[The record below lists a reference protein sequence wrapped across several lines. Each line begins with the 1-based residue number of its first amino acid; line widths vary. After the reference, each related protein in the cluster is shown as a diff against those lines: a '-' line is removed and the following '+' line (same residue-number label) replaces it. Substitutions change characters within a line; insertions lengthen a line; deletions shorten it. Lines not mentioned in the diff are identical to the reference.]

1 MVLSFKNYS
10 LILKGTNKA
19 ILKDITIDF
28 LPGEIYCIFGHSGSG
43 KTTMLNAMLKNLGI
57 SHEFIQKG
65 EITLDGIDIQ
75 AIDTDKYF
83 SEISA
88 VLQNPADQFLF
99 PKTIYE
105 YSFPILNRGF
115 SEQNAKLSFSEFVK
129 KLNLKN
135 EDVYTLSAGE
145 KQALEIYSNL
155 AAQKQFYIYDEP
167 LANLDRK
174 KVLEFFTE
182 VNKLKKSGKTVIIFE
197 HRTCLL
203 RYLTKNNFAL
213 KEGKLNTFDFS
224 CLTKIEPLSLKETG
238 TNLVLSLEN
247 LSVNLAG
254 NFNYL
259 LKLLTLKK
267 GEVKL
272 ITGENGIGKTTIFNL
287 LLGNLKPANSSKIK
301 IFFKRKTYKNLRKLK
316 KYTSYLPHDVRYM
329 FSESKT
335 KLELKKVQ
343 NQTLVKK
350 LLIDFVLTDKLE
362 QHPFKLSHGEQQRL
376 GLLLALA
383 KEPMLLLLDEPTS
396 GLDDELC
403 FKICISIA
411 EYINAH
417 ECSTLIITHDPRV
430 KAYFNVEEVKIEKQ
444 ALTN

>member
-1 MVLSFKNYS
+1 MVMSFKNYS
-10 LILKGTNKA
+10 LALKETGKV

-43 KTTMLNAMLKNLGI
+43 KTTMLNAMLKNLGK

-65 EITLDGIDIQ
+65 EITLNGTDIQ

-105 YSFPILNRGF
+105 YSFPILNKGF
-115 SEQNAKLSFSEFVK
+115 SEVNAKLSFSKFKE

-167 LANLDRK
+167 LANLDRA

-182 VNKLKKSGKTVIIFE
+182 VNKLKKAGKTVIIFE

-203 RYLTKNNFAL
+203 RYLTQNNYTL
-213 KEGKLNTFDFS
+213 KEGKLSTFDFS
-224 CLTKIEPLSLKETG
+224 CLTKIEPLSLKEVG
-238 TNLVLSLEN
+238 SDLVLSLEN
-247 LSVNLAG
+247 LSVNFAG

-259 LKLLTLKK
+259 LNSLTLKK

-287 LLGNLKPANSSKIK
+287 LLGNLKPAKSSKIK
-301 IFFKRKTYKNLRKLK
+301 IFFKQKTHRNLRKLK

-350 LLIDFVLTDKLE
+350 LLIVFGLTDKLE
-362 QHPFKLSHGEQQRL
+362 QHPFTLSHGEQQRL

-383 KEPMLLLLDEPTS
+383 KKPKFLLLDEPTS

-403 FKICISIA
+403 FKICMSIT
-411 EYINAH
+411 EYINTH
-417 ECSTLIITHDPRV
+417 ECSTLIITHDLRV
-430 KAYFNVEEVKIEKQ
+430 KAYFKVEEVKIKKQ
-444 ALTN
+444 A

>member
-10 LILKGTNKA
+10 LTLKETNKA

-43 KTTMLNAMLKNLGI
+43 KTTMLNAILKNLGK

-65 EITLDGIDIQ
+65 EITLNDTDIQ
-75 AIDTDKYF
+75 AIDSDKYF

-105 YSFPILNRGF
+105 YSFPVLNKGLSEF
-115 SEQNAKLSFSEFVK
+115 SAKLSFSMFKE
-129 KLNLKN
+129 KLNLTN
-135 EDVYTLSAGE
+135 EDVCTLSAGE

-182 VNKLKKSGKTVIIFE
+182 VNKLKKAGKTVIIFE

-203 RYLTKNNFAL
+203 RYLTQNNFTL
-213 KEGKLNTFDFS
+213 KKGKLGGFNFS
-224 CLTKIEPLSLKETG
+224 CQTKIEPLSLKEEG
-238 TNLVLSLEN
+238 LDIVLSLEN
-247 LSVNLAG
+247 LSVELAG

-259 LKLLTLKK
+259 LKSLTLKK

-272 ITGENGIGKTTIFNL
+272 ITGGNGIGKTTIFNL
-287 LLGNLKPANSSKIK
+287 LLGNLKPVGSSKIK
-301 IFFKRKTYKNLRKLK
+301 FFFKRKTYKNLRKLK

-335 KLELKKVQ
+335 KFELKKVQ
-343 NQTLVKK
+343 NQSLVERI
-350 LLIDFVLTDKLE
+350 LIDFQLTDKLE
-362 QHPFKLSHGEQQRL
+362 QHPFTLSHGEQQRL

-383 KEPMLLLLDEPTS
+383 KEPKFLLLDEPTS

-403 FKICISIA
+403 LKICMSIA
-411 EYINAH
+411 AYMNTCD
-417 ECSTLIITHDPRV
+417 CSTLIITHDPRV
-430 KAYFNVEEVKIEKQ
+430 KAYFKVQEIQIEKQ
-444 ALTN
+444 A

>member
-10 LILKGTNKA
+10 LSLKETGKA

-43 KTTMLNAMLKNLGI
+43 KTTMLNAMLKNLGK

-65 EITLDGIDIQ
+65 EITLNDTDIQ

-88 VLQNPADQFLF
+88 VLQNPEDQFLF

-105 YSFPILNRGF
+105 YSFPILNKGF
-115 SEQNAKLSFSEFVK
+115 SELSAKLSFSEFK
-129 KLNLKN
+129 EKLNLTN

-182 VNKLKKSGKTVIIFE
+182 VNKLKKAGKTVIIFE

-203 RYLTKNNFAL
+203 RYLTQNNFTL
-213 KEGKLNTFDFS
+213 KKGKLSSFDFS
-224 CLTKIEPLSLKETG
+224 CLTKIKPLSLKEASADV
-238 TNLVLSLEN
+238 VLSLEN
-247 LSVNLAG
+247 LSVELTG
-254 NFNYL
+254 SFNYL
-259 LKLLTLKK
+259 LKSLTLKK
-267 GEVKL
+267 GELKL
-272 ITGENGIGKTTIFNL
+272 ITGDNGIGKTTIFNI
-287 LLGNLKPANSSKIK
+287 LLGNLRPTKTSKVQIK
-301 IFFKRKTYKNLRKLK
+301 FKNRVYRNLRRLK
-316 KYTSYLPHDVRYM
+316 KYVSYLPHDVRYM
-329 FSESKT
+329 FSET
-335 KLELKKVQ
+335 QTELELRKVK
-343 NQTLVKK
+343 NQELAHQLLANFNLTNK
-350 LLIDFVLTDKLE
+350 LT
-362 QHPFKLSHGEQQRL
+362 QHPFSLSHGEQQRL
-376 GLLLALA
+376 GLILALA
-383 KEPMLLLLDEPTS
+383 KEPEFLLLDEPTS

-403 FKICISIA
+403 FTICSTIGK
-411 EYINAH
+411 YINTH
-417 ECSTLIITHDPRV
+417 ECSALIITHDPRV
-430 KAYFNVEEVKIEKQ
+430 KAYFKVEEITVKK
-444 ALTN
+444 

>member
-10 LILKGTNKA
+10 LALKESNKV

-43 KTTMLNAMLKNLGI
+43 KTTMLNAMLKNLGR

-65 EITLDGIDIQ
+65 EITLNDTDIQ

-88 VLQNPADQFLF
+88 VLQNPAAQFLF

-115 SEQNAKLSFSEFVK
+115 SKNSAKLSFSEFRK

-167 LANLDRK
+167 LANLDRA

-182 VNKLKKSGKTVIIFE
+182 VNKLKKAGKTVIIFE

-203 RYLTKNNFAL
+203 RYLTQNNFTL
-213 KEGKLNTFDFS
+213 KEGKLSTFDFS
-224 CLTKIEPLSLKETG
+224 CLTKIEPLSLKEIG
-238 TNLVLSLEN
+238 SDLVLSLEN
-247 LSVNLAG
+247 LSFDFAG

-259 LKLLTLKK
+259 LNSLTLKK

-287 LLGNLKPANSSKIK
+287 LLGNLKPAKSSKIK

-350 LLIDFVLTDKLE
+350 LLIDFGLTDKLE
-362 QHPFKLSHGEQQRL
+362 QHPFTLSHGEQQRL

-383 KEPMLLLLDEPTS
+383 KEPKFLLLDEPTS

-403 FKICISIA
+403 FKICMSIA
-411 EYINAH
+411 EYINTY

-430 KAYFNVEEVKIEKQ
+430 KAYFKVEEVKIEKQ
-444 ALTN
+444 TLSN

>member
-10 LILKGTNKA
+10 LVLKETGKT

-43 KTTMLNAMLKNLGI
+43 KTTMLNAMLKNLGK

-65 EITLDGIDIQ
+65 EITLNDTDIQ

-83 SEISA
+83 SEISV

-105 YSFPILNRGF
+105 YSFPILNKGF
-115 SEQNAKLSFSEFVK
+115 SDLCTKLSFSEFK
-129 KLNLKN
+129 EKLNLTN

-145 KQALEIYSNL
+145 KQVLEIYSNL

-167 LANLDRK
+167 LANLDRT

-182 VNKLKKSGKTVIIFE
+182 ANKLKKAGKTVIIFE

-203 RYLTKNNFAL
+203 RYLTQNNFTL
-213 KEGKLNTFDFS
+213 KEGKLSTFDFS
-224 CLTKIEPLSLKETG
+224 CLTKIEPLSLKEVG
-238 TNLVLSLEN
+238 SDLVLSLEN
-247 LSVNLAG
+247 LSVDFAG

-259 LKLLTLKK
+259 LNSLTLKK

-272 ITGENGIGKTTIFNL
+272 ITGDNGIGKTTIFNL
-287 LLGNLKPANSSKIK
+287 LLGNLKPESSSEIK
-301 IFFKRKTYKNLRKLK
+301 IYFKRRVYKNLRKLK

-329 FSESKT
+329 FSDSKT

-350 LLIDFVLTDKLE
+350 LLIDFGLTDKLE
-362 QHPFKLSHGEQQRL
+362 QHPFTLSHGEQQRL
-376 GLLLALA
+376 GLLLTLA
-383 KEPMLLLLDEPTS
+383 KEPRFLLLDEPTS

-403 FKICISIA
+403 LKICISIV
-411 EYINAH
+411 EYINTH

-430 KAYFNVEEVKIEKQ
+430 KAYFNVEEVKIEK
-444 ALTN
+444 